1 MTGCSHPRLIF
12 AILGCVT
19 AEEELWLALS
29 FVVHGIYTLYTSKRV
44 SSGVEKAIQD
54 TMANERRRKMNMK
67 KILTLCI
74 VALMTI
80 EAGGCGDGSAALD
93 SAANNKDESAV
104 LSEATAITGESV
116 SAQDTSAAADESV
129 LAQSPESAATDES
142 IPSEEETAGEDDVK
156 LSDDASDF
164 VLLSEAVPDAILEIR
179 YYSTYNF
186 IGDRVDGYEEPLA
199 FLTKEAAAALREVSD
214 DVIAKG
220 YRLKIYDAYRPQ
232 RAVTNFVNWAKEPDD
247 TRMKEYFYPELDKDV
262 LFPQGYIAEHSGHSR
277 GSTVDLTLFDM
288 RTEKEVDMGGTF
300 DYFGELSHPDYREI
314 TDEQYENRMILR
326 EAMTSHGFK
335 PLVEEWWHFTL
346 ENEPY
351 PDTYFTFPIN
361 SDSLKEVSSKPQTA
375 GTEAG
380 TLSREGYELQKVVIL
395 SRHNI
400 RSPLSGKG
408 SVLDTLTPYT
418 WFNWSSSPSALS
430 LRGGTLETEMG
441 QYFRKWLEQEGLF
454 PENYQPK
461 EGEVR
466 IYSNSKQRTIATSNY
481 FKAGLLPVADTEVEY
496 NAEYDTMDPVFEP
509 KLTFITDEYIE
520 AATEQM
526 QEIYEDGIPDLT
538 QDYSL
543 LADVI
548 DVEESEDY
556 LSGNFTGFSTEDTE
570 FILEEGKEPAMKGSL
585 KTACSVSDALVLQFF
600 EADAG
605 EAAFGKS
612 LTAEQWD
619 SISEIKDIYG
629 DVLFTAPLVAANVA
643 NPLLKEIQSELGE
656 ESRKFT
662 FLCGHDSNVAS
673 VLAALGASDYELP
686 STVEHKTPIGGKLV
700 FGCWTDAD
708 GKKYISLDMVYQS
721 TEQLQNLSLLDLE
734 NPPMNETV
742 PLDGLLANE
751 QGLYAAEEVEERI
764 QQAIDEYDVICEEYA
779 MDAAA

>member
-29 FVVHGIYTLYTSKRV
+29 FVVHGIYALYTSKRV
-44 SSGVEKAIQD
+44 SSGVEKALQD
-54 TMANERRRKMNMK
+54 TTANERRRKMNMK
-67 KILTLCI
+67 KILALCI

-80 EAGGCGDGSAALD
+80 EAGGCGAGSSALGSAA
-93 SAANNKDESAV
+93 V
-104 LSEATAITGESV
+104 
-116 SAQDTSAAADESV
+116 DESV
-129 LAQSPESAATDES
+129 LAQSPESA
-142 IPSEEETAGEDDVK
+142 
-156 LSDDASDF
+156 
-164 VLLSEAVPDAILEIR
+164 
-179 YYSTYNF
+179 
-186 IGDRVDGYEEPLA
+186 DG
-199 FLTKEAAAALREVSD
+199 
-214 DVIAKG
+214 
-220 YRLKIYDAYRPQ
+220 
-232 RAVTNFVNWAKEPDD
+232 
-247 TRMKEYFYPELDKDV
+247 
-262 LFPQGYIAEHSGHSR
+262 
-277 GSTVDLTLFDM
+277 
-288 RTEKEVDMGGTF
+288 
-300 DYFGELSHPDYREI
+300 
-314 TDEQYENRMILR
+314 
-326 EAMTSHGFK
+326 
-335 PLVEEWWHFTL
+335 
-346 ENEPY
+346 NE
-351 PDTYFTFPIN
+351 F
-361 SDSLKEVSSKPQTA
+361 
-375 GTEAG
+375 G

-461 EGEVR
+461 EDEVR
-466 IYSNSKQRTIATSNY
+466 IYSNSKQRTIATANY

-585 KTACSVSDALVLQFF
+585 KTACSVSDALVLQYF

-612 LTAEQWD
+612 LTSEQWD

-708 GKKYISLDMVYQS
+708 GKEYNSLDMVYQS

>member
-1 MTGCSHPRLIF
+1 
-12 AILGCVT
+12 
-19 AEEELWLALS
+19 
-29 FVVHGIYTLYTSKRV
+29 
-44 SSGVEKAIQD
+44 
-54 TMANERRRKMNMK
+54 MNMK
-67 KILTLCI
+67 KILALCI
-74 VALMTI
+74 VALMTFEI
-80 EAGGCGDGSAALD
+80 GGCGAGSAAL
-93 SAANNKDESAV
+93 
-104 LSEATAITGESV
+104 
-116 SAQDTSAAADESV
+116 AAADESV
-129 LAQSPESAATDES
+129 LAQSPESAPADES

-214 DVIAKG
+214 DVVAKG

-300 DYFGELSHPDYREI
+300 DYFGELSHPDYRDI

-346 ENEPY
+346 EDEPY
-351 PDTYFTFPIN
+351 PDTYFTFPVN
-361 SDSLKEVSSKPQTA
+361 SDSLKEASSKPEDA
-375 GTEAG
+375 DGIEFG
-380 TLSREGYELQKVVIL
+380 SLSREGYDLQKVVIL

-408 SVLDTLTPYT
+408 SVLDTLTPYE

-454 PENYQPK
+454 PENYQPEK
-461 EGEVR
+461 DEVR
-466 IYSNSKQRTIATSNY
+466 IYSNSKQRTIATANF
-481 FKAGLLPVADTEVEY
+481 FKTGLLPVADTEVEY
-496 NAEYDTMDPVFEP
+496 HADYDAMDPVFEP
-509 KLTFITDEYIE
+509 KMTFITDEYIE
-520 AATEQM
+520 AAIEQM
-526 QEIYEDGIPDLT
+526 QEIYENRIPDLT
-538 QDYSL
+538 EDYEL

-548 DVEESEDY
+548 DVEKSEDY
-556 LSGNFTGFSTEDTE
+556 LSGNFTGFSTEDAE
-570 FILEEGKEPAMKGSL
+570 FILEEDKEPALKGSL
-585 KTACSVSDALVLQFF
+585 KTACSVSDALVLQYF
-600 EADAG
+600 EADAK

-619 SISEIKDIYG
+619 SISEIKDIYE
-629 DVLFTAPLVAANVA
+629 DVLFTAPLIAANVA

-656 ESRKFT
+656 ENRKFT

-673 VLAALGASDYELP
+673 VLAALGANDYEL
-686 STVEHKTPIGGKLV
+686 SATVEHKTPIGCKVV

-708 GKKYISLDMVYQS
+708 GKEYISVDMVYQT

-734 NPPMNETV
+734 NPPMNEAV
-742 PLDGLLANE
+742 ALDGLEANE
-751 QGLYAAEEVEERI
+751 QGLYTAEEVEARI
-764 QQAIDEYDVICEEYA
+764 RQAIDEYDEICGEYA